1 MYRRLNVYA
10 EEARKGRPTATV
22 LQYDPDSDSA
32 PRVVATG
39 QGKVAERILELARE
53 NNVPI
58 HDDPQLAAAL
68 SLLDVEQEIP
78 PELYRVVAEV
88 LAYIYRVG
96 KLGKKIME
104 K

>member
-1 MYRRLNVYA
+1 MYRKLNLYA
-10 EEARKGRPTATV
+10 DEAKKSRRPTATA
-22 LQYDPDSDSA
+22 LQYDPESDYA
-32 PRVVATG
+32 PRVVASG
-39 QGKVAERILELARE
+39 KGKVAEHILELARQ

-96 KLGKKIME
+96 QLRKK
-104 K
+104 